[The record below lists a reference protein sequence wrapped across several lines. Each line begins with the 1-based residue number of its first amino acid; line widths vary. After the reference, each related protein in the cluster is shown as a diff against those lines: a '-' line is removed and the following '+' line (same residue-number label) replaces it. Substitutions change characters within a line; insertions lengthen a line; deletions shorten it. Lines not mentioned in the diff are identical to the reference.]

1 MKSRHLGCMMWNV
14 GWHWSQCRGIGL
26 HLELIW
32 GTLMYFPFLR
42 LHQGPSRILKVFLVT
57 LWSSIKEIKALYVFD
72 GEHGFALHAKL
83 QNLASSSSEG

>member
-1 MKSRHLGCMMWNV
+1 MKSRHLGCMMWKL

-26 HLELIW
+26 HLELIC

-42 LHQGPSRILKVFLVT
+42 LRQGPSRILKVFLMT
-57 LWSSIKEIKALYVFD
+57 LWSSIKEIKALYVFV
-72 GEHGFALHAKL
+72 GEHGIALHAKL